1 MKHAINFGWQFM
13 DNYKEEYLNKL
24 PNSSQTIDIPHCA
37 KEIPYN
43 YFNEQDYQFISTYQK
58 LFDIEENISDKKIV
72 LVFDGFMLKARIYLN
87 GKDLGEHISGWV
99 QVKLDVTDIVKQ
111 KGNRLVVVLDSRE
124 DKLIPPFGY
133 AVDYLTFSG
142 IYREVSY
149 EVHPKTYLENIF
161 VKSDISGKVKVEYDK
176 VGDSE
181 IKVSHK
187 LLLDNEIAWESE
199 VDEFKV
205 ENPSLWDL
213 DKPNL
218 YTLVTKIES
227 KDGEE
232 EYRTRFGFRAAEFRP
247 DGFYLNNKKV
257 KLIGLNRHQGYP
269 FVGFAMPKAMQ
280 EEDADLLK
288 FKTGINIVR
297 QSHYPQSE
305 HFLNRCDEI
314 GLLTI
319 NEIPGWQHIG
329 KEKEW
334 RGNFFVYLHKMILI
348 QRNHPS
354 LVAHGVRID
363 ESQDDHELYAK
374 ANQVAHELDPTRQ
387 TLGVRNFANSEL
399 LEDIYA
405 YNDFSCDSMRIGLIN
420 PKKVKTQGKPYLVT
434 EYLGHM
440 DPVKP
445 TSDERT
451 KVEVALRH
459 AKVIDDN
466 YKYENVCG
474 AIGWCGFD
482 YHTHV
487 DFGSGDH
494 ICPHGVY
501 DLYRNPKHSA
511 RIYASQ
517 LVKEPML
524 EVISN
529 MKPGDY
535 PEARY
540 FDIYVATN
548 CDYFDLFKNDEFVAR
563 YYPKNDQFK
572 YLPHPPILIDDLVG
586 KTFKEERFN
595 KKSWPRIAK
604 MFTHAATQGF
614 NALTL
619 KEKLYLAYMM
629 KKYKVTYA
637 ELVDYYNIHVGSWG
651 GMAKTYTFKGYINDQ
666 VVVQKKI
673 GPSKKFDLEVE
684 ASKTVLT
691 NKETF
696 DAARVVIKHIDEN
709 GSLMQYSNRVIKIE
723 TEGPIK
729 VLGDSAQALLGGQLS
744 LFVFSKNEPGK
755 SRLTIS
761 MDGIVKE
768 IKFEVK

>member
-13 DNYKEEYLNKL
+13 DDYKEEYLNKL

-37 KEIPYN
+37 KEVPYN

-58 LFDIEENISDKKIV
+58 LFDIEENISDKKII

-181 IKVSHK
+181 IKVAHK
-187 LLLDNEIAWESE
+187 LLLNNEIAWESE

-213 DKPNL
+213 DEPNL

-232 EYRTRFGFRAAEFRP
+232 EYRTRFGFRKAEFRP

-305 HFLNRCDEI
+305 HFINRCDEI

-334 RGNFFVYLHKMILI
+334 RDNFFVYLHKMILI

-363 ESQDDHELYAK
+363 ESQDDHELYAQ
-374 ANQVAHELDPTRQ
+374 ANQVAHELDSTRQ

-399 LEDIYA
+399 LEDIYS
-405 YNDFSCDSMRIGLIN
+405 YNDFSCDSMNIGLIN

-572 YLPHPPILIDDLVG
+572 YLPHPPILVDDLVG

-619 KEKLYLAYMM
+619 KEKFYLAYMM

-651 GMAKTYTFKGYINDQ
+651 GMAKTYTFKGYKDDQ
-666 VVVQKKI
+666 LVVQKKV
-673 GPSKKFDLEVE
+673 GPSKNFDLQVE
-684 ASKTVLT
+684 TSKTVLK
-691 NKETF
+691 NEETY

-768 IKFEVK
+768 IKFDVK